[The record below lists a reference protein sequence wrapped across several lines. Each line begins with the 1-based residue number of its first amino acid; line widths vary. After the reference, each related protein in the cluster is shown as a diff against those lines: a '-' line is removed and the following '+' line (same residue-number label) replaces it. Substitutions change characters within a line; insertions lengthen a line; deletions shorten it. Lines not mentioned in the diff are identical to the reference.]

1 VIAFTKRQDWRA
13 LTRFRPEPVTA
24 LVVSV
29 ILGGA
34 ISVALYGRGKS
45 NANSAQ
51 TAYTSSTPHSP
62 LSSSAIGQGTVSEL
76 AQTEA
81 SYVPR
86 VITSHDVDLRR
97 DSGVELVNIQS
108 PAAKSMNDVLGFEPT
123 KRPVVPSQASR
134 AVKKKQTPSRPVEQ
148 KTPSNAEVSAQMQTL
163 TSSAQPQ
170 TLLSAD
176 ISQPASSEAA
186 TKPPQPDSAPPNPAL
201 EKAGPVSVQKTTD
214 SAAKTAT
221 VFIEVGS
228 FKDETWAISAQEKL
242 TQLGFHA
249 VLIHKT
255 LLWAQSFH
263 VQVGPYTDPKE
274 IEEARQSLSSHG
286 FKSHLV
292 N

>member
-1 VIAFTKRQDWRA
+1 
-13 LTRFRPEPVTA
+13 
-24 LVVSV
+24 V

-45 NANSAQ
+45 NSNSTEPTDFSGTSQRSVPSDTPAQGQASEPGQSVAPYAN
-51 TAYTSSTPHSP
+51 
-62 LSSSAIGQGTVSEL
+62 
-76 AQTEA
+76 
-81 SYVPR
+81 R

-108 PAAKSMNDVLGFEPT
+108 PAAKSINEVLRSEPT
-123 KRPVVPSQASR
+123 SRPVVPSQPSR
-134 AVKKKQTPSRPVEQ
+134 AVKKKQTPARPLEA
-148 KTPSNAEVSAQMQTL
+148 KTPSNAEVPAQLQAL

-170 TLLSAD
+170 TLLQAD
-176 ISQPASSEAA
+176 PSQPASTEAA
-186 TKPPQPDSAPPNPAL
+186 TKPPQPDSAQPNPAL
-201 EKAGPVSVQKTTD
+201 EKAGPASVQKTAD
-214 SAAKTAT
+214 SAPRAST

-263 VQVGPYTDPKE
+263 VQVGPYTDPQE
-274 IEEARQSLSSHG
+274 IDAARQSLSSHG